1 VRRSNSHFGLYLLL
15 ILAMIMWGLS
25 WTNAK
30 ILGAYASASVLT
42 FWRFA
47 FSGLSFIPIL
57 WFTRQSPRLS
67 LKSSVFVIGGA
78 LSITLYNFA
87 YFYGTH
93 IGLAT
98 VGGVVVP
105 TMNPLFTFILAILI
119 ARRIPLQ
126 KEAIG
131 LLLGLV
137 GGALILKVWKFNFD
151 ELTTS
156 GNSYFVI
163 CSLSWAFLTVI
174 TAKAKDY
181 IPLLTFSFW
190 TFSLAALLSF
200 PLTVDSNVIA
210 IFTYDWIFWLN
221 FLLVTFGSMVFA
233 TTVYF
238 YGTVILGSERASAFI
253 FTVPLSALIFSMIF
267 LREPLE
273 ISTVLGGILAMAA
286 VYMINRTKRILPPT

>member
-1 VRRSNSHFGLYLLL
+1 MRRSNSHFGLYLLL

-42 FWRFA
+42 FWRFT

-57 WFTRQSPRLS
+57 WFTRQSPVLS

-137 GGALILKVWKFNFD
+137 GGVLILKVWKFNFD

-200 PLTVDSNVIA
+200 PFTVDSNVIA

-253 FTVPLSALIFSMIF
+253 FTVPLSALIFNMIF

-286 VYMINRTKRILPPT
+286 VYMINRTKRVLPPT

>member
-1 VRRSNSHFGLYLLL
+1 
-15 ILAMIMWGLS
+15 
-25 WTNAK
+25 
-30 ILGAYASASVLT
+30 
-42 FWRFA
+42 
-47 FSGLSFIPIL
+47 
-57 WFTRQSPRLS
+57 
-67 LKSSVFVIGGA
+67 
-78 LSITLYNFA
+78 
-87 YFYGTH
+87 
-93 IGLAT
+93 
-98 VGGVVVP
+98 
-105 TMNPLFTFILAILI
+105 
-119 ARRIPLQ
+119 
-126 KEAIG
+126 
-131 LLLGLV
+131 
-137 GGALILKVWKFNFD
+137 
-151 ELTTS
+151 
-156 GNSYFVI
+156 
-163 CSLSWAFLTVI
+163 VI

-200 PLTVDSNVIA
+200 PFTVDSNVIE